1 MPLSAIPNKTGI
13 STCMNS
19 LPMMVV
25 VCSWAVPEDMNSLS
39 QKGVIKMP
47 MRLDI
52 LALKMAAGILPPAID
67 TITTDEDT
75 VEGRAQR

>member
-1 MPLSAIPNKTGI
+1 
-13 STCMNS
+13 
-19 LPMMVV
+19 
-25 VCSWAVPEDMNSLS
+25 MNSLS

-47 MRLDI
+47 IRLDI

-75 VEGRAQR
+75 VEGKAQR